1 MAFYPIQNQLQFNL
15 DVPSNVQNLA
25 FKFHRPNPIVI
36 DKGGGPPG
44 VVFPAGHAGI
54 HGLPQ
59 GGSHDNSGGLNFSS
73 ISEDRMSI
81 AMRLAQRDIRKKKE
95 EEHMNRQ
102 LGKTRTKSRSPS
114 PKTFGKT
121 KVIRD
126 RASRDRMRR
135 QPVKNKSNLKI
146 KEHDRNRSPK
156 NVKTQT
162 PPRLSRPG
170 GGRVPDLSMPVSSQ
184 SPPSRDTD
192 FKLYPVQRTA
202 PSAQPEKEIERLQH
216 EMEGYLQQIQVIE
229 QRAMNDQNTSF
240 LQPSSKHRPK
250 DGYLEVDEGAQR
262 KQARMEELTTRT
274 SRQLYMLRQQ
284 VREMQNEFIRL
295 GPEKIKHTKKSRSST
310 RLAAAH
316 RGAVRAIQSFV
327 ANLPHTDL
335 SGGLPATYHELALL
349 IRQMTLLSNQVA
361 SEKSSVQGDL
371 LKMLDKVDDLNKAWC
386 QDLPEK
392 EISKSVVTKTKEPP
406 RVPPTYQDPPQR
418 GRPVQRRTIGKEN
431 KPVKGIIKPSAAGS
445 RKIEKPR
452 QAAKDVTPDRKAAM
466 RAGIA
471 ALVEAG
477 ELKRGRAGMA
487 WEVSGHQPSQAPAK
501 SLILPAKLQEKRA
514 RAQRAV
520 VQGNTDCHFADPT
533 VSSNLKSVTPQH
545 NLIMERSFSAPPT
558 PSGRM
563 RSTSPGQRREPW
575 RPGGT
580 ARTPSKGRR
589 RTRSQSPAL
598 QRCHLI
604 QDMLDGDL
612 VKTLFPDDMEQIQKQ
627 KTPVR
632 GRQTYSATSR
642 RERAARSQ
650 SPSERLIDNAE
661 KAIQRRLQPLLA
673 QAEEIACRQE
683 MMMAATDP
691 NFKRGITDDITNVSF
706 PSPMIILCKLNV
718 AARSQSPSERLIDN
732 AEKAIQ
738 RRLQPLLAQAEEI
751 ACRQEM
757 MMAAT
762 DPNFKRGIT
771 DDITNPEERRD
782 VLTEMILQD
791 VITDTAEEFQ
801 ALERQE
807 LAEKKAAALQDR
819 PTLENLMYK
828 LEQMEE
834 ERHNIRRRWATVQ
847 FSETEPLTKPSMRD
861 SGRPLAPAAMEITR
875 HTVPPRTIQK
885 NMHREF
891 TKNRDDEPI
900 IFTKMKSEV
909 KFTELKTSFQTDF
922 DDGPLKD
929 SAYDIR
935 GRPEVQI
942 SIPKSVREK
951 ITAGVEAYDRYLK
964 KTSHQRIGKF
974 DPWRLM
980 EEVADHILEECMAD
994 IAGELEDLNEAIVTN
1009 VCKSEFL
1016 VPKETEDSS
1025 PASPFLTQHSP
1036 APRDSPTMVVFKD
1049 QPVHFSIPD
1058 VDDETSV
1065 KHIDEDS
1072 MTKASD
1078 RDDDYEDDDDDFED
1092 YEDDYEDEV
1101 SI

>member
-44 VVFPAGHAGI
+44 VIFPAGHASI
-54 HGLPQ
+54 HGQPQ
-59 GGSHDNSGGLNFSS
+59 GDISGGLNMSS
-73 ISEDRMSI
+73 MSEDRMSI

-95 EEHMNRQ
+95 EENMKKQ
-102 LGKTRTKSRSPS
+102 LGKTRTRSRSPS

-135 QPVKNKSNLKI
+135 QPVKTKTNLKI

-156 NVKTQT
+156 NAKTQT

-192 FKLYPVQRTA
+192 FKIYPVTRTA
-202 PSAQPEKEIERLQH
+202 PSTQPDKEIERLQH
-216 EMEGYLQQIQVIE
+216 EMEGYLQQIQIIE

-240 LQPSSKHRPK
+240 LQPSSKPRQK
-250 DGYLEVDEGAQR
+250 AGYLEVEEGTDR
-262 KQARMEELTTRT
+262 KHVRMEELATRT
-274 SRQLYMLRQQ
+274 SRQLYVLRHQ

-295 GPEKIKHTKKSRSST
+295 GPEKVKHTKKSRSSA

-335 SGGLPATYHELALL
+335 SGGLPSTYHELALL
-349 IRQMTLLSNQVA
+349 IRQMTLLSSQVS
-361 SEKSSVQGDL
+361 SEKSTVQTDL

-386 QDLPEK
+386 RDLPEK
-392 EISKSVVTKTKEPP
+392 EIAKPVITKTRDPP
-406 RVPPTYQDPPQR
+406 QVPPTRQQPQQR
-418 GRPVQRRTIGKEN
+418 GRQVQRKNTGKEN
-431 KPVKGIIKPSAAGS
+431 RPAKGIMKPSTAGS
-445 RKIEKPR
+445 RKVEKPR
-452 QAAKDVTPDRKAAM
+452 QVAMDGTPDRRAAM

-477 ELKRGRAGMA
+477 ELKKGRAGMA
-487 WEVSGHQPSQAPAK
+487 WEVSGHHPSQAAGK

-514 RAQRAV
+514 RAQRATIQV
-520 VQGNTDCHFADPT
+520 NPDCHFADPT
-533 VSSNLKSVTPQH
+533 VSSNLKSVTPQR
-545 NLIMERSFSAPPT
+545 NLVMERSFSAPPT
-558 PSGRM
+558 PSGRW
-563 RSTSPGQRREPW
+563 RSVSPGQQREPW
-575 RPGGT
+575 RPAGT
-580 ARTPSKGRR
+580 GRTPSKGRR

-604 QDMLDGDL
+604 KDMLDGDL
-612 VKTLFPDDMEQIQKQ
+612 VKTLFPDEMDHTEKK

-632 GRQTYSATSR
+632 GRPLYSATSR
-642 RERAARSQ
+642 RGRQARSQ
-650 SPSERLIDNAE
+650 SPTERLVDNAE
-661 KAIQRRLQPLLA
+661 RAIQRRLQPLLD

-683 MMMAATDP
+683 QMLAASDP
-691 NFKRGITDDITNVSF
+691 TYRQG
-706 PSPMIILCKLNV
+706 
-718 AARSQSPSERLIDN
+718 
-732 AEKAIQ
+732 
-738 RRLQPLLAQAEEI
+738 LADE
-751 ACRQEM
+751 
-757 MMAAT
+757 
-762 DPNFKRGIT
+762 
-771 DDITNPEERRD
+771 ITNPKERRD

-807 LAEKKAAALQDR
+807 RAEKKAAALQDR

-847 FSETEPLTKPSMRD
+847 FSETEPINKPSVKD
-861 SGRPLAPAAMEITR
+861 LGRPLAPAAMEITR
-875 HTVPPRTIQK
+875 HTVPPRAIQK

-891 TKNRDDEPI
+891 TKSMDDEPI

-909 KFTELKTSFQTDF
+909 KFTEFKTGFQTGF

-929 SAYDIR
+929 SAYEIR
-935 GRPEVQI
+935 SRPEIQVSI
-942 SIPKSVREK
+942 SKSVRDK
-951 ITAGVEAYDRYLK
+951 IMSGVEAYDRYLK
-964 KTSHQRIGKF
+964 KTSHQRVGKF

-980 EEVADHILEECMAD
+980 EEVADHILDECLAD
-994 IAGELEDLNEAIVTN
+994 IALELEDLNEAIVTN

-1016 VPKETEDSS
+1016 VPKETGDSPPISPAPTLPS
-1025 PASPFLTQHSP
+1025 PASK
-1036 APRDSPTMVVFKD
+1036 DSATMVVFKD
-1049 QPVHFSIPD
+1049 QPVHFSLPAT
-1058 VDDETSV
+1058 DDET
-1065 KHIDEDS
+1065 HIKQVDDDSMKKISNRDEDS
-1072 MTKASD
+1072 EE
-1078 RDDDYEDDDDDFED
+1078 DDDEDDDDYED
-1092 YEDDYEDEV
+1092 YEDDYEEEV

>member
-1 MAFYPIQNQLQFNL
+1 MAFFPIQNQLQFNL
-15 DVPSNVQNLA
+15 DVPSNVQNVA

-44 VVFPAGHAGI
+44 VIFPVGHAGVHGPPKGGI
-54 HGLPQ
+54 H
-59 GGSHDNSGGLNFSS
+59 DVSGGLNLSS
-73 ISEDRMSI
+73 MSEDRMSI
-81 AMRLAQRDIRKKKE
+81 AMKLAQRDIRKKRE
-95 EEHMNRQ
+95 EENIKKQ
-102 LGKTRTKSRSPS
+102 LGRTRTKSRSPS

-135 QPVKNKSNLKI
+135 QPVKSKANLKI
-146 KEHDRNRSPK
+146 KEHDRNCSPK
-156 NVKTQT
+156 NAKTQT

-192 FKLYPVQRTA
+192 FKLYPVTRTT
-202 PSAQPEKEIERLQH
+202 PSTQPEKEIERLQH
-216 EMEGYLQQIQVIE
+216 EMEGYLQQIQIIE
-229 QRAMNDQNTSF
+229 QRAMIDQNTTF

-250 DGYLEVDEGAQR
+250 VGYLEVEEGSER
-262 KQARMEELTTRT
+262 KHVRMEELATRT

-284 VREMQNEFIRL
+284 VREMQNECIRL
-295 GPEKIKHTKKSRSST
+295 GPEKIKHTKKSRSSA

-349 IRQMTLLSNQVA
+349 IRQMTLLSNQMA
-361 SEKSSVQGDL
+361 SEQSSVQADL

-386 QDLPEK
+386 KDLPEK
-392 EISKSVVTKTKEPP
+392 EPAKPVVTKTREQP
-406 RVPPTYQDPPQR
+406 RVPPARQDPQPR
-418 GRPVQRRTIGKEN
+418 GRPVQRRDVGKEN
-431 KPVKGIIKPSAAGS
+431 KPMKGIIKPSTAGS
-445 RKIEKPR
+445 RKVEKPR
-452 QAAKDVTPDRKAAM
+452 KVVMDGTPDRKATM

-477 ELKRGRAGMA
+477 ELKKGRAGMA
-487 WEVSGHQPSQAPAK
+487 WEVSGHQPSQAAAK

-514 RAQRAV
+514 RAQRAT
-520 VQGNTDCHFADPT
+520 VQVNSDCHFADPT

-545 NLIMERSFSAPPT
+545 NLVMERSFSAPPT
-558 PSGRM
+558 PSRRGR
-563 RSTSPGQRREPW
+563 SVSPGQQREPW

-580 ARTPSKGRR
+580 GRTPSKGGKR

-612 VKTLFPDDMEQIQKQ
+612 VKTLFPDDMEHIEKK

-632 GRQTYSATSR
+632 GRQLYSATSR
-642 RERAARSQ
+642 RERSSRSH
-650 SPSERLIDNAE
+650 SPTERLVDNAE
-661 KAIQRRLQPLLA
+661 KAIQRRLQPLLD

-683 MMMAATDP
+683 
-691 NFKRGITDDITNVSF
+691 
-706 PSPMIILCKLNV
+706 
-718 AARSQSPSERLIDN
+718 Q
-732 AEKAIQ
+732 
-738 RRLQPLLAQAEEI
+738 LLAASDPTF
-751 ACRQEM
+751 RQGLADE
-757 MMAAT
+757 
-762 DPNFKRGIT
+762 
-771 DDITNPEERRD
+771 ITNPEERRD

-807 LAEKKAAALQDR
+807 RAEKKAAALQDR

-834 ERHNIRRRWATVQ
+834 ERHSIRRRWATVQ
-847 FSETEPLTKPSMRD
+847 FSETEPLTKRTIKDP
-861 SGRPLAPAAMEITR
+861 GRPLAPAAMEITR
-875 HTVPPRTIQK
+875 HTVPPRTVQK

-891 TKNRDDEPI
+891 TKSRDDEPI
-900 IFTKMKSEV
+900 IFTKMKSEAR
-909 KFTELKTSFQTDF
+909 FTEFKTGFQAGF
-922 DDGPLKD
+922 DDVPLND
-929 SAYDIR
+929 SAYEMR
-935 GRPEVQI
+935 SRPEVQI
-942 SIPKSVREK
+942 SIPKRVRER
-951 ITAGVEAYDRYLK
+951 IMSGVEAYERYLK

-980 EEVADHILEECMAD
+980 EEVADHIMDECMAD
-994 IAGELEDLNEAIVTN
+994 ISVELEDLNEDIVTN

-1016 VPKETEDSS
+1016 IPKESGESP
-1025 PASPFLTQHSP
+1025 PASPPPTLPSP
-1036 APRDSPTMVVFKD
+1036 APRDSPSMVVFKD
-1049 QPVHFSIPD
+1049 QPVHFSIPS
-1058 VDDETSV
+1058 VDEETNV
-1065 KHIDEDS
+1065 KQVDEDS
-1072 MTKASD
+1072 LKKVSYKYED
-1078 RDDDYEDDDDDFED
+1078 SEEDDDDDDDDFED